1 MLINGMK
8 LDTISAYDRGLA
20 YGDGHFTTMAVRDGR
35 VLQWPAHLARL
46 QLANSRLGLVEPD
59 WDLLTREVEEMVADQ
74 PQCVAKV
81 ILTRGEGGGAMTA
94 ADVNTQ
100 PGLSLWRHFPLT
112 MASGNRRGS
121 RWWCAASGSVMPL
134 CWPGLKP

>member
-8 LDTISAYDRGLA
+8 LDSISAYDRGLA

-46 QLANSRLGLVEPD
+46 QQANNRLGLVEPD
-59 WDLLTREVEEMVADQ
+59 WDLLTQEVEEMVANQ

-81 ILTRGEGGGAMTA
+81 ILTRGEGGRGYDGSGCQHT
-94 ADVNTQ
+94 TRII
-100 PGLSLWRHFPLT
+100 SLAPFPT
-112 MASGNRRGS
+112 HYGKWQQEGIEMVVCR
-121 RWWCAASGSVMPL
+121 
-134 CWPGLKP
+134 